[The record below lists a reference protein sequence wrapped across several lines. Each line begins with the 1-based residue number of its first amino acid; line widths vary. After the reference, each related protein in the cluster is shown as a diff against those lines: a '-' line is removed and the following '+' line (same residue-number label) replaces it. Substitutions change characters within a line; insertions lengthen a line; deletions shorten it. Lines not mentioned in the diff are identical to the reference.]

1 MIIPS
6 CYYSQRKPTK
16 QFPRRAAHPVPK
28 RPSRVRSFFFQGTWR
43 WLISFQ
49 CSGSFWLWLMY
60 YQKEK
65 KLFFLVCW
73 LLKWSVYTFAYWQFG
88 KCHPRFQSATADD
101 DRLLSVERRFNL
113 STTMASWKNNRTKV
127 GFHARRSS
135 LTELVGCQ
143 KWHWVSVHVRLHPSA
158 WPFRTSSTCQ
168 ISACHIIK
176 ALNWQIVWNETKGE
190 HTARSFIT
198 SQRSW

>member
-88 KCHPRFQSATADD
+88 KCHRDSNRLQQTTTVCCLWSVGSICPRQWLVEKTIGPKLDSMPDVLHLPNWSAAKSDIEYLFMLDCT
-101 DRLLSVERRFNL
+101 RLPGLLGHLPRARFPH
-113 STTMASWKNNRTKV
+113 V
-127 GFHARRSS
+127 ISS
-135 LTELVGCQ
+135 RPWIDKLYEMKRKENTQLG
-143 KWHWVSVHVRLHPSA
+143 RL
-158 WPFRTSSTCQ
+158 
-168 ISACHIIK
+168 
-176 ALNWQIVWNETKGE
+176 
-190 HTARSFIT
+190 
-198 SQRSW
+198 